1 MRRRTNRDREMWETA
16 KNGEILDLSVKKSQ
30 HRAET
35 LFESRKA
42 PYVWACILALVDI
55 AVFFSLFAHIGY
67 DSPALIMAQIAIFL
81 IVFDVLPIYLGLLV
95 KKQRQGL
102 EVEKRNIIIIVVL
115 IILGFVLNM
124 ILRIMTIE
132 LLSGSSSAASVALEA
147 LLVNETESEIPMSDI
162 GYTLFSIVSP
172 MICAVLGYAVSYI
185 NSNPLQWQAWA
196 QEDQIRYK
204 QDEVRRVEAIVN
216 EYENNKLYAQNLL
229 KDDEDQFIASI
240 YEIISRTT
248 EHCIYVRQKLKEH
261 LLDPASSSALSVDP
275 YQKISFQLLKHVEET
290 STRIFSAPCSL
301 SVHSI
306 KEE

>member
-1 MRRRTNRDREMWETA
+1 MKKRKNRELWA
-16 KNGEILDLSVKKSQ
+16 HGKNGEILDLSVKKSQ
-30 HRAET
+30 HRTET

-42 PYVWACILALVDI
+42 PYVWACILALVDL
-55 AVFFSLFAHIGY
+55 AVFFSLFEHIGY
-67 DSPALIMAQIAIFL
+67 DSPALIMAQISVFL
-81 IVFDVLPIYLGLLV
+81 ICFDVLPIYLGLLL

-102 EVEKRNIIIIVVL
+102 EVDKRNIIIVVVL
-115 IILGFVLNM
+115 IILGFVVNI
-124 ILRIMTIE
+124 ILRILTID

-172 MICAVLGYAVSYI
+172 MICAALGYTVSYI

-240 YEIISRTT
+240 YEIISLTT

-290 STRIFSAPCSL
+290 STSIFSAPCSL
-301 SVHSI
+301 AHSN

>member
-1 MRRRTNRDREMWETA
+1 MKRRKNKELWQHG
-16 KNGEILDLSVKKSQ
+16 KNGEIIDLAVKKSQ

-42 PYVWACILALVDI
+42 PYVWACVLALVDL

-67 DSPALIMAQIAIFL
+67 DSPALIMAQISVFL
-81 IVFDVLPIYLGLLV
+81 ICFDVLPIYLGLLV
-95 KKQRQGL
+95 KKQRQGM
-102 EVEKRNIIIIVVL
+102 EVETRNIMMVVAL
-115 IILGFVLNM
+115 IILGFVVNI
-124 ILRIMTIE
+124 ILRVMTIE
-132 LLSGSSSAASVALEA
+132 LLSGGSSAASVALEA
-147 LLVNETESEIPMSDI
+147 LLVNETENTIPSSDI

-172 MICAVLGYAVSYI
+172 MICAVLGFIVSYN
-185 NSNPLQWQAWA
+185 NSNPLRWQAWT

-204 QDEVRRVEAIVN
+204 QDEVRRIEAIVK
-216 EYENNKLYAQNLL
+216 EYEINKDYGQNLL

-290 STRIFSAPCSL
+290 STSIFSAPCSL

-306 KEE
+306 QEELK